1 MNESPWRLPAWPGG
15 TCPAGCFSVLSADG
29 RKIGKIIVFVS
40 VGNGF

>member
-1 MNESPWRLPAWPGG
+1 MKAHGGCLRGRGG